1 MSFYQIDSSALRA
14 RKDELSG
21 LLVRF
26 IKEKENLCAKELSLR
41 SMWEGVANESFHSEF
56 MRNAGQMD
64 AFRDVVERYINVIG
78 YIADRYDLAEQKNLG
93 RVC

>member
-1 MSFYQIDSSALRA
+1 MSFYQVDSSALRA

-21 LLVRF
+21 LLMRF
-26 IKEKENLCAKELSLR
+26 IQEKENLCAKELTLR
-41 SMWEGVANESFHSEF
+41 GMWEGAANDSFHSEF
-56 MRNAGQMD
+56 VRNAGQMD
-64 AFRDVVERYINVIG
+64 AFREVVDQYINVIG